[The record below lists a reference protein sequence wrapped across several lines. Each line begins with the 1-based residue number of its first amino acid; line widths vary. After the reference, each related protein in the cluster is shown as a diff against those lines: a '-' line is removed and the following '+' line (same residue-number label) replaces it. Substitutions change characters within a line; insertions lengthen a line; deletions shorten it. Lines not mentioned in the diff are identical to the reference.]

1 MTLNTKYVLMII
13 DAALFLVIKVHYS
26 QQLSRSKN
34 DINILKI
41 SPWRKEILFKFVC
54 VDFSCPL
61 TSTFNETLLCPPERK
76 IIILL
81 HSLSF
86 LDILHVTFDELLHS
100 P

>member
-1 MTLNTKYVLMII
+1 MTLLY
-13 DAALFLVIKVHYS
+13 AAFFLVIKVHYS

-41 SPWRKEILFKFVC
+41 SSWRKEILFKFVC

-81 HSLSF
+81 HSLAL
-86 LDILHVTFDELLHS
+86 LDILHITFDELLHS